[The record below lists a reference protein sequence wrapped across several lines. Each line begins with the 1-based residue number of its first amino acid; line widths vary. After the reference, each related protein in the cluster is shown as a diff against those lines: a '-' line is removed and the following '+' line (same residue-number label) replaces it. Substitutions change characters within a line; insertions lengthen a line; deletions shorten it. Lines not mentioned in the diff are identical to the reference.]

1 MMQSRSFSREL
12 SLLVLGQIS
21 ESSIVLDDH
30 ASLDLLI
37 QKSIETLKQHWRE
50 VLDNCAIQLETAQQN
65 LVQADPLE
73 SSSISID
80 ETRKCLDNCLME
92 AEKLLNGLS
101 ASVEIPQL
109 LVLSDQ
115 DEIRKGAI
123 HRINLVL
130 QNRNNIDQRLDQIM
144 EGWRLKRLPR
154 IDRDILRLAC
164 VDLMILKTPEAVSC
178 NEAVEL
184 ANRYSDDQ
192 GRRMI
197 NGILR
202 KFQDSVLSKG
212 IK

>member
-1 MMQSRSFSREL
+1 MQSRSFSREL

-21 ESSIVLDDH
+21 ESSIALDDH

-50 VLDNCAIQLETAQQN
+50 VLDNCAIELETAQQN
-65 LVQADPLE
+65 LVQTDPLE
-73 SSSISID
+73 SPSISID
-80 ETRKCLDNCLME
+80 ETRKCLVNCLTE

-130 QNRNNIDQRLDQIM
+130 QNRNNIDHRLDQIM

-164 VDLMILKTPEAVSC
+164 VDLMILKTPEAVAC